1 MLQKGHKCGFF
12 VDFFANKSDTL
23 THGKS
28 SQHSADAEAGYM
40 AEEEESH
47 AGCDDQAGHVVA
59 DFYFRIGFACDIFHF
74 PWEQIGWCDWQF
86 AAVGKG
92 DTEAEDQITC
102 CKIKYPE
109 GNGKR
114 QSVDP
119 DFMDIYHFSKSKPC
133 YKAEQIA
140 GNKSL
145 F

>member
-1 MLQKGHKCGFF
+1 MSKTEKGHAG
-12 VDFFANKSDTL
+12 
-23 THGKS
+23 GKKK
-28 SQHSADAEAGYM
+28 AGYVK
-40 AEEEESH
+40 
-47 AGCDDQAGHVVA
+47 GDLDFWVRTFDDPGEVS
-59 DFYFRIGFACDIFHF
+59 
-74 PWEQIGWCDWQF
+74 WEQVSWDDREL

-92 DTEAEDQITC
+92 NTEAEDQITC

-119 DFMDIYHFSKSKPC
+119 DFMDIYHFSESKTC
-133 YKAEQIA
+133 YKAEQVA

>member
-1 MLQKGHKCGFF
+1 MSQ
-12 VDFFANKSDTL
+12 AEKSHTG
-23 THGKS
+23 GKKK
-28 SQHSADAEAGYM
+28 AGYVKGDLDFWVR
-40 AEEEESH
+40 AF
-47 AGCDDQAGHVVA
+47 DDPGEVSWKQVSW
-59 DFYFRIGFACDIFHF
+59 DDR
-74 PWEQIGWCDWQF
+74 EF
-86 AAVGKG
+86 AAVRKG